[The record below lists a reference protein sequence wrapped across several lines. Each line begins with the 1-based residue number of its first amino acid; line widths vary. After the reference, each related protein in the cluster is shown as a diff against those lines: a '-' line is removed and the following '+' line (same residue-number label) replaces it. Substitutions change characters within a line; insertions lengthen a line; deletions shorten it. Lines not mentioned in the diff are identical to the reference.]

1 VNDARIIQAI
11 GQMWTRIGVQTTVEA
26 MPWSTYVGR
35 ASKQDFS
42 AFLWGWGSNSG
53 EASRAESIRFE
64 SVRIPCRGKM

>member
-1 VNDARIIQAI
+1 
-11 GQMWTRIGVQTTVEA
+11 VEA

-53 EASRAESIRFE
+53 EASRCLVPGFDGASSAQAWKDALWARFHTGA
-64 SVRIPCRGKM
+64 PA